1 MWKTFVT
8 IPILIRFYTIFLRQM
23 KTGKVLHIILVALIA
38 LFITGHFL
46 LNNKNIQQKA
56 ASHVVKIAQSALG
69 TDVSAGSVKFIY
81 PFGIAID
88 DMTVY
93 DLNDDTLAHA
103 VSVSMRLK
111 PLQLLRKKLSITSI
125 RLNTP
130 SIHLNKDSI
139 GAEPNYAFITSLF
152 EGGGSTP
159 MTFRANSVLVRNGS
173 LSYDIKSA
181 NQTDSIFNPN
191 HIGVSGLTANLSLKS
206 ISQDSIAF
214 IIRKF
219 TFAEQSGF
227 KLSKAKGAVTVGKDF
242 THINGLQL
250 STPGSNFEIDDLM
263 AMAGLNGKIDGIPD
277 FTANLKASVT
287 GSDFK
292 ALLPQTAGM
301 TDCIDIDLDCSSQD
315 KSLKLNKLSAHDRSS
330 AINLN
335 GSGTLFTGTSPL
347 IKGCQGLTAN
357 VSFGKNLPE
366 WIEDQL
372 SGFGITVPEQCRNL
386 GDGSL
391 KLSMNSLSG
400 KLESDLSLTCQAG
413 EATSHI
419 KGAGGAYQASL
430 EGKDIML
437 GTIIGNDDLG
447 SCTLTANADIT
458 KEGHD
463 YSGTLNSKIG
473 TLQYKGY
480 DYHDIALN
488 GTLSPDK
495 IVSDLSFADRNGK
508 IKVDADIRTK
518 GTPAYELNLNAD
530 NVNLAA
536 YHISGKDSMAVSGG
550 IKAKLEGKDLD
561 NLTGKF
567 TLDNLVYTD
576 REGDWKLDNITA
588 SLGKMN
594 ENNRVISIY
603 GDFLTVSIVGDYNIT
618 SIPYSLSRAT
628 GDILPTIGKLVSD
641 KLNATSSTRPNKFVL
656 DANIDNT
663 DLLEHVFHLP
673 VSIDESARI
682 NLSFNDVDS
691 IYNARIVVPDIN
703 IAQEELTE
711 FLMVFNSAD
720 GTGRSEISGRYGTR
734 EKGFTDINASLLAFE
749 DIVRGNYNWQNDAG
763 DISGKAKTLSQF
775 FRYDKKQ
782 GLKSMTL
789 IDSTNIIVNGVPW
802 RIAITD
808 IRTDNGKVTV
818 TGLKARND
826 NQYLSLDGIISAD
839 STDVLKMSLRNID
852 LYRTL
857 SLLHINSI
865 QLGGIASG
873 NLSVAGIT
881 GSPSFYGSFSVDN
894 FMFLDSYHGHLEATC
909 YWDEVMKRIMLT
921 GHMSER
927 GLSNTTLTGYYIP
940 KDKTIDVS
948 IDAGRTDL
956 HFLNKWTGGV
966 FKELSGRAIGNLRI
980 FGTLPNLD
988 MEGQTIIEDGRFVQ
1002 SAVNSTFIIKRDT
1015 LWFEPGRMLFRNVQ
1029 FYDEYGHDGVM
1040 NCVIN
1045 HNHFSDWRVNMTANV
1060 SDMMVFYQPATDKSS
1075 FNARVYANG
1084 ALQLLYNKQRGL
1096 GVSVNARTSPGTRLG
1111 FRSNSGTVADYTF
1124 LTIVDRGTVKLNE
1137 ESLNAIIPEK
1147 NKKGNYTLDLNIE
1160 CTEDAI
1166 IDMSLSSLT
1175 GYLRGNGNISVKL
1188 NPTDGPSLNGIYNL
1202 SHGQCTLSVEDL
1214 IRKNFTLMEGSYVR
1228 FNGAPLDTELNIQ
1241 TYHNVNSVSIYDL
1254 DPSASSN
1261 NNVRVRCLMDITGYA
1276 SNPQL
1281 SFNIDMP
1288 AGTPE
1293 EKAILNNAIAT
1304 EQQRNTQ
1311 FMYLLAIGRFYT
1323 YDVNSGLAN
1332 GLTPSTMES
1341 LVNSTVSG
1349 QINNLLAQVFD
1360 NDNVSISSNLSAS
1373 SYLSNDATNL
1383 SNKEL
1388 EGILEARLLNNR
1400 LLVNGNF
1407 GYRENTINNTSNFIG
1422 DFEVKYL
1429 LLPRQGI
1436 SIKGYNKTNDKYFSK
1451 ATLTTQGVGLVF
1463 ERDF

>member
-1 MWKTFVT
+1 LWKTFVT
-8 IPILIRFYTIFLRQM
+8 IPILIEFYTIFLRQM

-38 LFITGHFL
+38 IFMTGHFL
-46 LNNKNIQQKA
+46 LNNKKIQQKA

-69 TDVSAGSVKFIY
+69 TDVSAGSVQFNY

-93 DLNDDTLAHA
+93 DLNKDTLAHA
-103 VSVSMRLK
+103 ASVSMRLK
-111 PLQLLRKKLSITSI
+111 PLQLLKKKVSITSI
-125 RLNTP
+125 RLNSP
-130 SIHLNKDSI
+130 SIRLSKDSI
-139 GAEPNYAFITSLF
+139 GAEPNYEFITSLF
-152 EGGGSTP
+152 GGDGSNP

-173 LSYDIKSA
+173 LTYDVKSA
-181 NQTDSIFNPN
+181 EQTDSVFNPN
-191 HIGVSGLTANLSLKS
+191 HIGVNGLTANLSLKS

-250 STPGSNFEIDDLM
+250 STPCSNFEIDDLM
-263 AMAGLNGKIDGIPD
+263 AMAGLNSKIDGIPD

-301 TDCIDIDLDCSSQD
+301 TDCIDIDLDCSSLN

-335 GSGTLFTGTSPL
+335 GSGTIFTGTSPL
-347 IKGCQGLTAN
+347 VKGCQGLKAN
-357 VSFGKNLPE
+357 VSFGKNLPQ
-366 WIEDQL
+366 WIDDQL
-372 SGFGITVPEQCRNL
+372 SGFGITVPKQCRDL

-391 KLSMNSLSG
+391 KLSMNSSSG
-400 KLESDLSLTCQAG
+400 KLDSDLLLTCQAG
-413 EATSHI
+413 EATGRITGS
-419 KGAGGAYQASL
+419 GGVYQATL

-437 GTIIGNDDLG
+437 GTIVDSDDLG
-447 SCTLTANADIT
+447 SCSLTANADIT
-458 KEGHD
+458 KEGD
-463 YSGTLNSKIG
+463 GYSGTLNSNIS
-473 TLQYKGY
+473 TFQYKGY
-480 DYHDIALN
+480 DYHNIALN

-495 IVSDLSFADRNGK
+495 ILSDLSFADRNGQ
-508 IKVDADIRTK
+508 IRLDADIKTK
-518 GTPAYELNLNAD
+518 GTPAYEISLDAD

-536 YHISGKDSMAVSGG
+536 YHIAGQDSMAISGG

-561 NLTGKF
+561 NLTGKL
-567 TLDNLVYTD
+567 TLDNLIYADTQ
-576 REGDWKLDNITA
+576 GDWKLDNLTA

-603 GDFLTVSIVGDYNIT
+603 GDFLTVSMVGDYNIT
-618 SIPYSLSRAT
+618 SIPYSLARAT

-641 KLNATSSTRPNKFVL
+641 KLNATASTRPNKFVL

-673 VSIDESARI
+673 VSINESARI

-691 IYNARIVVPDIN
+691 IYNARIVVPEIN
-703 IAQEELTE
+703 IAQEGISE
-711 FLMVFNSAD
+711 FLLVFNSAE
-720 GTGRSEISGRYGTR
+720 GTGRSEISGRYGTQ
-734 EKGFTDINASLLAFE
+734 EKGFTDINASLMAFE
-749 DIVRGNYNWQNDAG
+749 DIVRGKYDWQNDAG

-789 IDSTNIIVNGVPW
+789 IDSTNIIINGVPW
-802 RIAITD
+802 HIAITD
-808 IRTDNGKVTV
+808 IRTDMGKVTV
-818 TGLKARND
+818 TALKARND
-826 NQYLSLDGIISAD
+826 NQYLSLDGIISSD
-839 STDVLKMSLRNID
+839 STDVLKMSLHNID

-865 QLGGIASG
+865 QLGGTASG

-881 GSPSFYGSFSVDN
+881 GSPSFHGSFSVDN

-909 YWDEVMKRIMLT
+909 YWDELLKRVMLT
-921 GHMSER
+921 GHMSES
-927 GLSNTTLTGYYIP
+927 GISNTTLSGFYVP
-940 KDKTIDVS
+940 KDKTIDVR

-956 HFLNKWTGGV
+956 HFLNKWTGSV
-966 FKELSGRAIGNLRI
+966 FKEMSGRAIGNLRI
-980 FGTLPNLD
+980 FGTLPHLD
-988 MEGQTIIEDGRFVQ
+988 LEGQTIIEDGRFVQ
-1002 SAVNSTFIIKRDT
+1002 SAVNSTFLIKRDT

-1045 HNHFSDWRVNMTANV
+1045 HDHFSDWRVNMTANV
-1060 SDMMVFYQPATDKSS
+1060 SDMMVYYQPVTDKGN

-1084 ALQLLYNKQRGL
+1084 ALRLQYNKQRGL
-1096 GVSVNARTSPGTRLG
+1096 GISVNAKTSPGTRLG
-1111 FRSNSGTVADYTF
+1111 FRANSGTVADYTF

-1137 ESLNAIIPEK
+1137 ESLNYIIPEK
-1147 NKKGNYTLDLNIE
+1147 SKKGNYNLDLNIE

-1188 NPTDGPSLNGIYNL
+1188 DPTDGPSLNGIYNL
-1202 SHGQCTLSVEDL
+1202 SHGQCSLSIEDL

-1228 FNGAPLDTELNIQ
+1228 FNGAPLETELNIQ

-1261 NNVRVRCLMDITGYA
+1261 NNVRVRCLMNITGYA

-1281 SFNIDMP
+1281 SFDIDMP
-1288 AGTPE
+1288 SGTPE
-1293 EKAILNNAIAT
+1293 EKAILSNAIST
-1304 EQQRNTQ
+1304 EQQLNTQ

-1323 YDVNSGLAN
+1323 YDVNSVAVGN
-1332 GLTPSTMES
+1332 TPSTMES

>member
-1 MWKTFVT
+1 M
-8 IPILIRFYTIFLRQM
+8 R
-23 KTGKVLHIILVALIA
+23 TGRVLHIILVALIA
-38 LFITGHFL
+38 IFMTGHFL
-46 LNNKNIQQKA
+46 LNNKKIQQKA
-56 ASHVVKIAQSALG
+56 TSHVVKIAQSALG
-69 TDVSAGSVKFIY
+69 TDVSAGSVQFNY

-93 DLNDDTLAHA
+93 DLNKDTLAHA
-103 VSVSMRLK
+103 ASVSMRLK
-111 PLQLLRKKLSITSI
+111 PLQLLKKKVSITSI
-125 RLNTP
+125 RLNSP
-130 SIHLNKDSI
+130 SIRLSKDSV

-152 EGGGSTP
+152 GGGGSTP
-159 MTFRANSVLVRNGS
+159 MTYRANSVLVRNGS
-173 LSYDIKSA
+173 LSYNIKSEQ
-181 NQTDSIFNPN
+181 QTDSVFNPN

-263 AMAGLNGKIDGIPD
+263 AMAGLNGYIDGIPD

-292 ALLPQTAGM
+292 ALIPQTAGM
-301 TDCIDIDLDCSSQD
+301 TDLIDIDLDCAGSD
-315 KSLKLNKLSAHDRSS
+315 KSLKLNRLSAHDHSS

-335 GSGTLFTGTSPL
+335 GSGTIMTGTTPL
-347 IKGCQGLTAN
+347 INGCRGLNAN
-357 VSFGKNLPE
+357 VAFGKNLPA

-372 SGFGITVPEQCRNL
+372 SGFGITVPEQCRDL

-391 KLSMNSLSG
+391 KISMNSLSG

-413 EATSHI
+413 QATGRI
-419 KGAGGAYQASL
+419 TGAGGAYQASL

-447 SCTLTANADIT
+447 SCSLTANADIT
-458 KEGHD
+458 KEGND
-463 YSGTLNSKIG
+463 YSGSLKSNIS

-488 GTLSPDK
+488 GTLSPDR
-495 IVSDLSFADRNGK
+495 ILSDLSFTDRNGQ
-508 IKVDADIRTK
+508 IRLDADIITK
-518 GTPAYELNLNAD
+518 GTPAYEINLNAD
-530 NVNLAA
+530 NLNLAA
-536 YHISGKDSMAVSGG
+536 YHIAGKDSMAVSGG
-550 IKAKLEGKDLD
+550 IKARLEGKDLD

-567 TLDNLVYTD
+567 TLDDLVYTD
-576 REGDWKLDNITA
+576 SQGDWKLENLTA
-588 SLGKMN
+588 SLGRMN
-594 ENNRVISIY
+594 DNNRVISVY
-603 GDFLTVSIVGDYNIT
+603 GDFLTVTIVGDYNIS

-641 KLNATSSTRPNKFVL
+641 KLNAGSSKRPNKFVF

-673 VSIDESARI
+673 VSLNESASV
-682 NLSFNDVDS
+682 NFSFNDVDS

-703 IAQEELTE
+703 IAQEGLKE
-711 FLMVFNSAD
+711 FLMVFNSAE
-720 GTGRSEISGRYGTR
+720 GTGRSEISGRYGTQ
-734 EKGFTDINASLLAFE
+734 EKGYTDINASLMAFE
-749 DIVRGNYNWQNDAG
+749 DIVRGKYNWQNDAG
-763 DISGKAKTLSQF
+763 DVSGKAKTLSQF
-775 FRYDKKQ
+775 FRYDQKN

-789 IDSTNIIVNGVPW
+789 IDSTNIIVKGVPW

-808 IRTDNGKVTV
+808 IRTDMGKITV
-818 TGLKARND
+818 TGLKARNN
-826 NQYLSLDGIISAD
+826 NQYMSLDGIISAD
-839 STDVLKMSLRNID
+839 STDVLKMSLHNID

-873 NLSVAGIT
+873 NLSLAGVT
-881 GSPSFYGSFSVDN
+881 GSPSFYGSFSIDN
-894 FMFLDSYHGHLEATC
+894 FMFLDSYHGHMEATC
-909 YWDEVMKRIMLT
+909 YWDDVLKRVILT
-921 GHMSER
+921 GHMSES
-927 GLSNTTLTGYYIP
+927 GISNTTLTGFYIP
-940 KDKTIDVS
+940 RDKTIDVS

-956 HFLNKWTGGV
+956 HFLNKWTGSI
-966 FKELSGRAIGNLRI
+966 FKEMSGRAIGNLRI
-980 FGTLPNLD
+980 FGTLPDLD
-988 MEGQTIIEDGRFVQ
+988 LEGQAIIEDGRFVQ
-1002 SAVNSTFIIKRDT
+1002 SSVNSTFLIRRDT
-1015 LWFEPGRMLFRNVQ
+1015 LWFEPGKMLFRNVQ
-1029 FYDEYGHDGVM
+1029 FYDEYGHDGIL

-1060 SDMMVFYQPATDKSS
+1060 SDMMVYYQPVTDKGS

-1084 ALQLLYNKQRGL
+1084 ALQLLYDRQRGL
-1096 GVSVNARTSPGTRLG
+1096 GISVNARTSPGTRLG
-1111 FRSNSGTVADYTF
+1111 FQSNSGTVADYTF

-1137 ESLNAIIPEK
+1137 ESLSSIIPEK
-1147 NKKGNYTLDLNIE
+1147 HTKGNYNLDLNIE

-1166 IDMSLSSLT
+1166 IDMSVSSLT

-1188 NPTDGPSLNGIYNL
+1188 NPTEGPSLNGIYNL
-1202 SHGQCTLSVEDL
+1202 SHGQCSLSIEEL

-1228 FNGAPLDTELNIQ
+1228 FNGAPLETELNIK

-1261 NNVRVRCLMDITGYA
+1261 NNVRVRCLMNITGYA

-1281 SFNIDMP
+1281 SFDIDMP

-1293 EKAILNNAIAT
+1293 EKAILSNAIAT
-1304 EQQRNTQ
+1304 EQQLNTQ

-1323 YDVNSGLAN
+1323 FDVNSGFSN
-1332 GLTPSTMES
+1332 VSTPSTMES

-1383 SNKEL
+1383 NNKEL

>member
-1 MWKTFVT
+1 
-8 IPILIRFYTIFLRQM
+8 M
-23 KTGKVLHIILVALIA
+23 KTGKVLHIVLVALIA
-38 LFITGHFL
+38 ILMTGHFL

-56 ASHVVKIAQSALG
+56 ASNVVRIAQSALG

-88 DMTVY
+88 DITVY
-93 DLNDDTLAHA
+93 DLNNDTLAHA

-130 SIHLNKDSI
+130 SIHLSKDSI
-139 GAEPNYAFITSLF
+139 GTEPNYAFITSLF
-152 EGGGSTP
+152 GGGGSTP

-173 LSYDIKSA
+173 LNYDIKSA
-181 NQTDSIFNPN
+181 EQTDNIFNPN
-191 HIGVSGLTANLSLKS
+191 HIGVNGLTAKLSLKS

-242 THINGLQL
+242 THVNGLQL

-263 AMAGLNGKIDGIPD
+263 AMAGLNKKIDGVPD

-301 TDCIDIDLDCSSQD
+301 TDCIDIDLDCSSLD
-315 KSLKLNKLSAHDRSS
+315 KSLTLNKLSAHDQSS

-357 VSFGKNLPE
+357 ISFGKNLPE

-372 SGFGITVPEQCRNL
+372 GGFGITVPKQFRNL

-391 KLSMNSLSG
+391 KFSMNSLSG

-413 EATSHI
+413 DATGRI
-419 KGAGGAYQASL
+419 TGAGGVYQASL

-447 SCTLTANADIT
+447 SCSLTANADIT
-458 KEGHD
+458 KEGND
-463 YSGTLNSKIG
+463 YSGTLNSNISS
-473 TLQYKGY
+473 LQYKGY

-495 IVSDLSFADRNGK
+495 IVSDLSFADRNGQ
-508 IKVDADIRTK
+508 IRLDADIRTK
-518 GTPAYELNLNAD
+518 GTPAYELSLNAD

-536 YHISGKDSMAVSGG
+536 YHIAGEDSMAVSGG

-576 REGDWKLDNITA
+576 RQGDWKLDNITA

-594 ENNRVISIY
+594 ENNRVISVY

-673 VSIDESARI
+673 VSINESARI

-711 FLMVFNSAD
+711 FLMVFNSAE
-720 GTGRSEISGRYGTR
+720 GTGRSEISGRYGTQ

-763 DISGKAKTLSQF
+763 DISGKANTMSQF
-775 FRYDKKQ
+775 FKYDKKQ

-789 IDSTNIIVNGVPW
+789 IDSTNIIVKGVPW
-802 RIAITD
+802 HIAITD
-808 IRTDNGKVTV
+808 IRTDNGKVTI
-818 TGLKARND
+818 TGLTARND
-826 NQYLSLDGIISAD
+826 DQHLSLDGIISAD
-839 STDVLKMSLRNID
+839 STDVLKVFLQNID

-873 NLSVAGIT
+873 NLSIAGIT

-909 YWDEVMKRIMLT
+909 YWDEVMKRVMLT

-927 GLSNTTLTGYYIP
+927 GISNTTLTGFYIP

-956 HFLNKWTGGV
+956 HFLNKWTGSV

-980 FGTLPNLD
+980 FGTLPDLD
-988 MEGQTIIEDGRFVQ
+988 LEGQTIIEDGRFVQ
-1002 SAVNSTFIIKRDT
+1002 SAVNSTFIIERDT

-1029 FYDEYGHDGVM
+1029 FYDEDGHDGLM

-1060 SDMMVFYQPATDKSS
+1060 SDMMVFYQPVTDKGS

-1096 GVSVNARTSPGTRLG
+1096 RISVNARTSPGTRLG

-1137 ESLNAIIPEK
+1137 ESLNSIIPEK
-1147 NKKGNYTLDLNIE
+1147 NKKGNYSLDLNIE

-1175 GYLRGNGNISVKL
+1175 GYLRGNGIISVKL

-1202 SHGQCTLSVEDL
+1202 SHGQCSLSVEDL

-1261 NNVRVRCLMDITGYA
+1261 NNVRVRCLMNITGYA

-1288 AGTPE
+1288 SGTPE

-1304 EQQRNTQ
+1304 EQQLNTQ

-1349 QINNLLAQVFD
+1349 QINNLLAQVLD
-1360 NDNVSISSNLSAS
+1360 NEKVSLSSNLSAS